1 MSTSNVTDCN
11 DEPVNKMLYGFGLS
25 TAAGLM
31 TMLGGATVYFPIP
44 RRHLRLS
51 SCFCLA
57 TASGVMAYVSLVE
70 VFGESRENFTES
82 LHSQKDEK
90 TAETLGLLYASC
102 SFFLG
107 WFIAIAMDTA
117 LHRFIGHSG
126 SCSDSSKNPQSSAY
140 QPGAI
145 EDPDVSASE
154 QLTASCC
161 DEEVQAQLK
170 FETDTFRIMRV
181 GWFTALALT
190 LHNIPE
196 GLLTYVSALSE
207 NPTVGLGIACAIGL
221 HNIPEGFAVA
231 FPIKIGTGSKPKA
244 LMYAAITGL
253 AEPVGALIGYLL
265 FGDNSDG
272 SKSDSNK
279 FMFGCLFGITAGIM
293 TEVAIKSLLIESTR
307 YDPVDRIVSKAWI
320 FGAFIIAA
328 SLVVIDATAPAG
340 TICESNK
347 THTFNQTHISI
358 NATSSSI
365 DAAVHV
371 NA

>member
-1 MSTSNVTDCN
+1 
-11 DEPVNKMLYGFGLS
+11 MLYGFGLS
-25 TAAGLM
+25 TTAGLM
-31 TMLGGATVYFPIP
+31 TMLGAATVYFPIP

-70 VFGESRENFTES
+70 VFGESRANFTES
-82 LHSQKDEK
+82 LHETKGEK
-90 TAETLGLLYASC
+90 LAETLGLLYASV
-102 SFFLG
+102 SFFVG
-107 WFIAIAMDTA
+107 WGIAIGMDTA
-117 LHRFIGHSG
+117 LHRCMAHRKNEPRNQQYDPAAIDECIGELNG
-126 SCSDSSKNPQSSAY
+126 TTDK
-140 QPGAI
+140 
-145 EDPDVSASE
+145 
-154 QLTASCC
+154 LTSSCC
-161 DEEVQAQLK
+161 DEEVQAQIK

-231 FPIKIGTGSKPKA
+231 FPIKIGTGSSRKA
-244 LMYAAITGL
+244 LMYAGITGL
-253 AEPVGALIGYLL
+253 AEPVGALIGYAL

-272 SKSDSNK
+272 SKSDSNL
-279 FMFGCLFGITAGIM
+279 FMFGCLFGVTAGIM

-320 FGAFIIAA
+320 FGAFVIAA
-328 SLVVIDATAPAG
+328 SLVVIDATAPD
-340 TICESNK
+340 TPDCVK
-347 THTFNQTHISI
+347 QI
-358 NATSSSI
+358 NATSVPLL
-365 DAAVHV
+365 AA
-371 NA
+371 NYTQN